1 MLAKVY
7 SESYAQALAPEPDL
21 TVSAWADKHRIL
33 DQASSSEPGMWRTKR
48 TPFLKEIMDCLSATS
63 KEDVIVFQKGAQIG
77 ATEAGLNWLL
87 YVIHHAPSSF
97 LYVLPTAETAKRVS
111 KQRLA
116 PAIELIPEVSSRVSV
131 PRARD
136 SGNTISQKDF
146 KGGTL
151 ILSGSNSGVGLR
163 SIPARNLFL
172 DEVDAY
178 PSDVDQEGSPITL
191 AMRRTATFKRNR
203 KIFITSTPTLKGL
216 SIIEDYYSQSDQRR
230 YFVPCPDCDHYQVIE
245 WKSIVWKDN
254 DPTTAHMVCEE
265 CGVIIPETK
274 KTQLLERGEW
284 RPTAKGRYTG
294 FHLSSLY
301 SPSGWYGWVDAATD
315 FLAAKKSGLEQ
326 MKTFVNTVLG
336 QTWEEEQGESIDPSS
351 LIARREEYGE
361 LPFDVRVIGADVQ
374 KDRIELEHIGYS
386 KDEESWGLDY
396 IILPGDTT
404 QAEVWDDLT
413 AVVEELA
420 PDAVAIDSGYNTQF
434 VYDWVQGRRYA
445 YATKGIA
452 GEGIPLIEDVQKRAR
467 RLRTRRRRGFAAE
480 PVGVDQGKAIIY
492 SRLGMAEP
500 GPGYMHFPINLAY
513 DSEYFAQLTSEK
525 LVTRYFKGR
534 PRREWVQ
541 SRPRNEV
548 IDIRVLGLVAFRLC
562 AGRRRKRAPLIQPE
576 APKPAPRNRAKAP
589 EGTPWL

>member
-63 KEDVIVFQKGAQIG
+63 KEDVIIFQKGAQIG

-230 YFVPCPDCDHYQVIE
+230 YFVPCPD
-245 WKSIVWKDN
+245 
-254 DPTTAHMVCEE
+254 
-265 CGVIIPETK
+265 
-274 KTQLLERGEW
+274 
-284 RPTAKGRYTG
+284 
-294 FHLSSLY
+294 
-301 SPSGWYGWVDAATD
+301 
-315 FLAAKKSGLEQ
+315 
-326 MKTFVNTVLG
+326 
-336 QTWEEEQGESIDPSS
+336 
-351 LIARREEYGE
+351 
-361 LPFDVRVIGADVQ
+361 
-374 KDRIELEHIGYS
+374 
-386 KDEESWGLDY
+386 
-396 IILPGDTT
+396 
-404 QAEVWDDLT
+404 
-413 AVVEELA
+413 
-420 PDAVAIDSGYNTQF
+420 
-434 VYDWVQGRRYA
+434 
-445 YATKGIA
+445 
-452 GEGIPLIEDVQKRAR
+452 
-467 RLRTRRRRGFAAE
+467 
-480 PVGVDQGKAIIY
+480 
-492 SRLGMAEP
+492 
-500 GPGYMHFPINLAY
+500 
-513 DSEYFAQLTSEK
+513 
-525 LVTRYFKGR
+525 
-534 PRREWVQ
+534 
-541 SRPRNEV
+541 
-548 IDIRVLGLVAFRLC
+548 
-562 AGRRRKRAPLIQPE
+562 
-576 APKPAPRNRAKAP
+576 
-589 EGTPWL
+589 